1 MNDCWI
7 LSNTFLYQLVWLC
20 VIFHLYSFD
29 VVDYIDGFLNMNQS
43 CIHEINSYWVI
54 MYNFLH
60 YWIQVAF
67 FLLRIFTSKF
77 IGEFGLCVPLI
88 FFFLLFWIS
97 LWFLLVLFPSFTCF
111 WFILL
116 FCYFL
121 RWEFSYIPHIL
132 LHCVLIFI
140 QFFVYFY
147 KFLWRLFLWTIGY
160 LEVWF

>member
-88 FFFLLFWIS
+88 FFFCYFEFHCGFCS
-97 LWFLLVLFPSFTCF
+97 YCFLLLPAFG
-111 WFILL
+111 L
-116 FCYFL
+116 FCSFAISWGESL
-121 RWEFSYIPHIL
+121 ATFHTFCYI
-132 LHCVLIFI
+132 VF
-140 QFFVYFY
+140 
-147 KFLWRLFLWTIGY
+147 
-160 LEVWF
+160 